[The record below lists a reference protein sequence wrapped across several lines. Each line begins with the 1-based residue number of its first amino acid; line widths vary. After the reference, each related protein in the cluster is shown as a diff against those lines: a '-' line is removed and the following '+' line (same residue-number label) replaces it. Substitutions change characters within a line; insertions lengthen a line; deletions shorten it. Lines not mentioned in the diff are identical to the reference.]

1 MLQTSIQHFLFTS
14 HHVAL
19 HLVLTHKLFE
29 FDIPTYSDLT
39 DLSTP
44 FTTSISL
51 RHHFVHHSHTSLLA
65 VITRTSPIVPHH
77 DQPQHYHA
85 LRKVPQR
92 NFSPPAHCDPH
103 VAALVAI
110 LASPVIILQ
119 RSVQSRTHTTL
130 RVNFPTRARVAFA
143 SHSHASK

>member
-1 MLQTSIQHFLFTS
+1 MS
-14 HHVAL
+14 
-19 HLVLTHKLFE
+19 
-29 FDIPTYSDLT
+29 
-39 DLSTP
+39 
-44 FTTSISL
+44 SL
-51 RHHFVHHSHTSLLA
+51 RSYHSYTSLFAIIHSHVSD
-65 VITRTSPIVPHH
+65 VPHH

-119 RSVQSRTHTTL
+119 RSVRSRTHTTL
-130 RVNFPTRARVAFA
+130 RVKLSDSRTRCVCNLLTRVEINF
-143 SHSHASK
+143 